1 MGRKE
6 MDSEHT
12 HPQPL
17 RGGADGRK
25 VLRSFSCK
33 AIRDFTAIG
42 GNLLQGSR
50 CAVFRGNCPTVFQC
64 Q

>member
-12 HPQPL
+12 HPQSL
-17 RGGADGRK
+17 RGDADGRK
-25 VLRSFSCK
+25 VLRSFSYK

-42 GNLLQGSR
+42 GLLQGSR
-50 CAVFRGNCPTVFQC
+50 CAVFRGSSRTVFQC